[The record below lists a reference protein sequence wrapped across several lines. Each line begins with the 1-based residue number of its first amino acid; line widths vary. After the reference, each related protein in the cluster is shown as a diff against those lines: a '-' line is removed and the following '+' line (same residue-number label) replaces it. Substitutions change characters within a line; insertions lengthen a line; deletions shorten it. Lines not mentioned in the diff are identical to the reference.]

1 MPCAGSFGGSPV
13 TGIDRAS
20 GKTPGGSLAI
30 ALAVLPAIPAILLYY
45 LGAFDLGANRG
56 VSLLAAGALA
66 YAVILAILFRLG
78 RAKLSD
84 LQQQALTDSL
94 CGLPNRRALH
104 REVGQRDNRED
115 EVAIAMIDLDG
126 FKSVNDFYGHN
137 VGDRV
142 IKACADMLTEM
153 SRDNGRAYRLGGD
166 EFALVVSGPLA
177 GNILEGIC
185 RRLLVR
191 FEAPLVVDERP
202 ISLGASIG
210 LARSTGK
217 GEHSSSNLLR
227 CADVAMY
234 ASKSRGKMR
243 VTWFSEEFDRRR
255 DEHQQID
262 TDLREA
268 LVEGQLYL
276 HYQPLVDAGSGKVS
290 AVEALIRWERPDGQC
305 IGPDQFIPVAEET
318 GLIEAIGL
326 WVLRQACTDALAWEG
341 IKLSVNVSVAQLRN
355 PQFPLQMAQ
364 ILEETGFP
372 TSRLELE
379 ITETFLVG
387 DATVPGRNLAMIK
400 DFGVSIVLDDYGTGY
415 ASIGFLRRFSFEKL
429 KLDRTLIVDATGDH
443 ATRTVMSS
451 SVAMAKALGM
461 TVTAEGIEN
470 EGQATLARAAGCDQM
485 QGWLYSKAIPADE
498 IAQFIDDME
507 VKSDARQPDR
517 AAAAG

>member
-1 MPCAGSFGGSPV
+1 MK
-13 TGIDRAS
+13 
-20 GKTPGGSLAI
+20 GKNGAKGLAPGARLAV
-30 ALAVLPAIPAILLYY
+30 ALAVLPAIPAVLLNA
-45 LGAFDLGANRG
+45 LGAFDLGANRT
-56 VSLLAAGALA
+56 VSLLAGGALA
-66 YAVILAILFRLG
+66 YAVTLLILFRLG
-78 RAKLSD
+78 RAQLSD
-84 LQQQALTDSL
+84 LQHQALTDSL

-104 REVGQRDNRED
+104 RDVAHIDNRED

-142 IKACADMLTEM
+142 ILVVAQLLREM
-153 SRDNGRAYRLGGD
+153 CRDNGRAYRLGGD

-177 GNILEGIC
+177 GNIVEGIC

-191 FEAPLVVDERP
+191 LDEPMSIDERS
-202 ISLGASIG
+202 IALGASIG
-210 LARSTGK
+210 LARSIGK
-217 GEHSSSNLLR
+217 GLHSSSNLLR

-255 DEHQQID
+255 DAHQQID

-268 LVEGQLYL
+268 LAEGQLYL
-276 HYQPLVDAGSGKVS
+276 HYQPLVDAGSGNVS
-290 AVEALIRWERPDGQC
+290 AVEALIRWERPDGRS

-326 WVLRQACTDALAWEG
+326 WVLRQACTDGLAWDG

-355 PQFPLQMAQ
+355 PQFPLQLGQ

-415 ASIGFLRRFSFEKL
+415 ASIGFLRRFRFEKL
-429 KLDRTLIVDATGDH
+429 KLDRTLIVDASGDH

-485 QGWLYSKAIPADE
+485 QGWLYSKAIPADAV
-498 IAQFIDDME
+498 AQFIDDTAMQNG
-507 VKSDARQPDR
+507 SAAHDR
-517 AAAAG
+517 AVNQ